1 MNRTT
6 KAHLAVLAANF
17 IFGAAY
23 SVVKT
28 ITPEFIA
35 PFALNVVRVLS
46 SLLLFWIL
54 FLMKPSKAG
63 IERKDIPRFLLC
75 AITGVAINQLF
86 FIKGL
91 SLTTAIHSSL
101 LSLGTPIFIT
111 IIAVWLLKER
121 LTINKIIGLALGI
134 GGATMLILIK
144 DQKSNGSD
152 ILLGDI
158 MILVNAI
165 SYAFYLVLVRPLMEH
180 YKPIH
185 VLRWV
190 FTLGTIMIL
199 PFGMEQFISTDW
211 QAFGLMQWMALGF
224 VALFA
229 TFFAYLFN
237 IYGLSVIGSS
247 AAGSY
252 IYTQP
257 VFAAII
263 AMVFMGEH
271 FTFIK
276 GFAALCIFLGVY
288 VVNIKLKNRDT

>member
-1 MNRTT
+1 MKETT

-75 AITGVAINQLF
+75 AVTGVAINQLF

-111 IIAVWLLKER
+111 IIAAWLLKER

-144 DQKSNGSD
+144 DQKSDRFVYVVQEYNK
-152 ILLGDI
+152 
-158 MILVNAI
+158 V
-165 SYAFYLVLVRPLMEH
+165 
-180 YKPIH
+180 
-185 VLRWV
+185 
-190 FTLGTIMIL
+190 TIMDAEFDVL
-199 PFGMEQFISTDW
+199 FDYNLVSENLKFQYYSFGADKNI
-211 QAFGLMQWMALGF
+211 F
-224 VALFA
+224 VLIDPIQEF
-229 TFFAYLFN
+229 TYLFN
-237 IYGLSVIGSS
+237 LEGEMLNTLPINSKDEVEIKYSS
-247 AAGSY
+247 SKNEYSIFVASGN
-252 IYTQP
+252 
-257 VFAAII
+257 
-263 AMVFMGEH
+263 
-271 FTFIK
+271 TFVEYR
-276 GFAALCIFLGVY
+276 LPL
-288 VVNIKLKNRDT
+288 